1 MSSKCLSTALAALL
15 LIMAGCAVIPAYEQ
29 PELPVEKAWSQ
40 DHAHKAPANP
50 GETGTAKAQTL
61 AADLAWQDY
70 FKSET
75 LQQII
80 QLALDNNRDLRVAVL
95 NIEQARAAYRI
106 QEANTLPV
114 VSGNAGLSRQG
125 VAQDNSATGRAYTS
139 DTTMSASLGVTAYEL
154 DFFGRVKNMNQ
165 SALETFLAT
174 EAAALST
181 RIALIGQTADAYL
194 SLLADRKLLGLAKD
208 TCQAQKETYDVIQN
222 QFEVG
227 SATQLD
233 LSQAATAVESA
244 RVSIARYTR
253 QLAQAENALTLLAG
267 ISVKALLN
275 SKETIDKIRFL
286 DNLPAGLSSDVLLA
300 RPDIRAAEHRLKAA
314 NADIGA
320 ARAALYPVIS
330 LTGALGFASQ
340 GLTSLFNGDSLSWN
354 LAPSLT
360 IPIFN
365 RQGLNASLEAAETG
379 EKIALATYEGAVQTA
394 FREVADQLDARKT
407 YRQQLEAQTALVDA
421 SHQAYTL
428 SKARYD
434 NGIDNFLTVLDSQ
447 RTLFAAQQGAI
458 TIRQAYLSNLVNLYK
473 VLGGG
478 QI

>member
-1 MSSKCLSTALAALL
+1 MPNRLFSTALAILVL
-15 LIMAGCAVIPAYEQ
+15 MTAGCSFIPAYEP

-40 DHAHKAPANP
+40 GAGQSREAGAGQPV
-50 GETGTAKAQTL
+50 ETGAATAGTP

-70 FKSET
+70 FQSDT
-75 LQQII
+75 LQQLI
-80 QLALDNNRDLRVAVL
+80 QLTLDNNRDLRVAVL
-95 NIEQARAAYRI
+95 TIEQARAAYRI

-286 DNLPAGLSSDVLLA
+286 DNLPAGGGDDGIANPLVLVRGILTEVTQLLQPVDQPA
-300 RPDIRAAEHRLKAA
+300 GLEEGDAENLGQFCYPFLPLKAE
-314 NADIGA
+314 
-320 ARAALYPVIS
+320 
-330 LTGALGFASQ
+330 
-340 GLTSLFNGDSLSWN
+340 GLEEEDLLPGEVEPGLFPFLKEIDG
-354 LAPSLT
+354 P
-360 IPIFN
+360 
-365 RQGLNASLEAAETG
+365 
-379 EKIALATYEGAVQTA
+379 EKVE
-394 FREVADQLDARKT
+394 
-407 YRQQLEAQTALVDA
+407 
-421 SHQAYTL
+421 
-428 SKARYD
+428 
-434 NGIDNFLTVLDSQ
+434 
-447 RTLFAAQQGAI
+447 
-458 TIRQAYLSNLVNLYK
+458 
-473 VLGGG
+473 
-478 QI
+478 